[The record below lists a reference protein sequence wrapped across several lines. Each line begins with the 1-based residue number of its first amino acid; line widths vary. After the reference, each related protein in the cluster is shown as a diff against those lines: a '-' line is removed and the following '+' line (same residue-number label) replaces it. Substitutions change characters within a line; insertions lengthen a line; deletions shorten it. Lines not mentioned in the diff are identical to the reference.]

1 VVKFSVRR
9 IGCGVVASFKVHAHA
24 GVNRLRFK
32 GRIHGRKLGPGVYRL
47 RGRAGAKTV
56 LRKTLVVGDGIVFT
70 CSGANPLRT
79 IVTFFS
85 GGSGGSG
92 SFGSTSLAGG
102 TGKSGHESGSAV
114 SKVTKTPKAPAP
126 KRAGLLGARAS
137 KVLPGDGGT
146 QLALLLILG
155 AAIVLLALGALPR
168 EAVPNRAA
176 AAFIAQRRAL
186 IAGGGLAALGAFL
199 ISYLIT

>member
-1 VVKFSVRR
+1 
-9 IGCGVVASFKVHAHA
+9 VASFKIRAHA
-24 GVNRLRFK
+24 GVNRIRFK
-32 GRIHGRKLGPGVYRL
+32 GRVHGRKLGPGVYRL

-56 LRKTLVVGDGIVFT
+56 LRKTLVVGNGIVFT

-85 GGSGGSG
+85 GGSDGSG
-92 SFGSTSLAGG
+92 AFGSTSLAGG
-102 TGKSGHESGSAV
+102 TGKSGHESGSAIS
-114 SKVTKTPKAPAP
+114 SKVTKKPNAPAP

-155 AAIVLLALGALPR
+155 AAIVLLALGAVPR
-168 EAVPNRAA
+168 EAVPHRAA
-176 AAFIAQRRAL
+176 AAFIAERRAL